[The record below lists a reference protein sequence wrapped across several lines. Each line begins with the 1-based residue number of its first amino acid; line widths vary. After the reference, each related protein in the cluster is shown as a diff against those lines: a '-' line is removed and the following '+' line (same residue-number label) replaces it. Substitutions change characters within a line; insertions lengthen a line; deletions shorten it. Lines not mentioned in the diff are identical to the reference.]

1 MASVAITITPDSRG
15 LQVFRAA
22 ISGMARVGAR
32 PKRSLQRVGLF
43 VRRYAQRLLRAR
55 ARDWGNAGG
64 GKLGKSL
71 AIVLDSMSVTVGSNL
86 VYAAIQQLGG
96 TVRPKAGRKY
106 LALPVLPELRRSGT
120 YPRDLPRESM
130 KFVPNAQI
138 RIGTHSWIGPALVRA
153 SDGVI
158 QTRVDPSGKRRAL
171 DGKYARDGVKKAGQV
186 MFALIKRANIKGR
199 EYLVFGPEARQ
210 YLIAEL
216 KRETYEALARAS
228 KGQP

>member
-15 LQVFRAA
+15 LQHFRAA

-32 PKRSLQRVGLF
+32 PKRSLQRTGLF
-43 VRRYAQRLLRAR
+43 IRRHAQRLLRAR

-71 AIVLDSMSVTVGSNL
+71 AIVADSMSVTVGSNL

-120 YPRDLPRESM
+120 YPRDLPREPM
-130 KFVPNAQI
+130 RFVPNAAI
-138 RIGTHSWIGPALVRA
+138 RIGTHSWHGPALVRTEDVVSA
-153 SDGVI
+153 QGRKV
-158 QTRVDPSGKRRAL
+158 KR
-171 DGKYARDGVKKAGQV
+171 AGQV
-186 MFALIKRANIKGR
+186 MFALIKRATIKGR

-210 YLIAEL
+210 FMIAEL
-216 KRETYEALARAS
+216 KRETYEAWARAS
-228 KGQP
+228 RGQK